1 MVFNNNLLLG
11 AAGQSG
17 AFDTTLIERSAWFDG
32 AADYMTRQNGSAFA
46 NTKEAIF
53 SFWIKRCKFS
63 TQQAFFGS
71 SEIGQSSMLQFES
84 TDKLWIYLNST
95 DLKTTAVYR
104 DTGWYHI
111 LVSFDTSQATAS
123 DRTKL
128 WVNGEQVTSFST
140 AAYPT
145 QNAALPGLAGEQT
158 GVELMRI
165 GNLNN
170 TEANYYFWNGYV
182 AQACMLESVS
192 IQQGDYAVSDFL
204 DTYTFGANGSQ
215 YVPRAD
221 AAIAALA
228 TAAGGN
234 SFCLTTAIGDG
245 TDASANGNNF
255 TPTSM
260 SDAANGSA
268 DTPSDSYTLLNPLD
282 VRATTY
288 TTVGLANG
296 NLDLTYKVGNAAR
309 SAFGDT
315 LGGGQWVFE
324 VTMVTAVASIAYV
337 GWSAI
342 NVDLNNIGTQGPVVF
357 YASNGNKYVSSTSGT
372 GAPTLS
378 AYGATYNT
386 IGDVIR
392 VEADFTASTVEFF
405 KNGTS
410 QGSISISGMN
420 DGTVDYF
427 PSVYGSNA
435 SLRVN
440 FGQQPFIGTPT
451 AGFKALSTANR
462 PTPDYQG
469 ADYFTVT
476 LAQEADIE
484 ADVASAVADWSSNV
498 TLYKNLAVAENWIH
512 RFSSDASN
520 EYLTGDNASP
530 TYQSTSTLTGTN
542 NWVAF
547 SFRTE
552 NQAYQETGISHT
564 NGAVTT
570 VTHNLGNADA
580 MILLYNRS
588 GTGNIFIYA
597 PQLTAGKLLKL
608 NTNAAE
614 AVDTSIQ
621 NVLANSF
628 DIGSTQATGTYD
640 VFILLNGDV
649 FGVTS
654 YIGNGAANGSFL
666 PLSFKPQFMYHN
678 RINSTSDAPFLD
690 STRDDTGNVTNDA
703 LFINLNDV
711 EYPDIATY
719 ASDFLA
725 SGIKFRATQAGWNGG
740 SIKYFVLAVADIAGG
755 GDLPPIYGR

>member
-32 AADYMTRQNGSAFA
+32 AADYMARQNGSAFT

-71 SEIGQSSMLQFES
+71 VEGGNGFILQFTS
-84 TDKLWIYLNST
+84 ADKLEVYAANATKKVST
-95 DLKTTAVYR
+95 QVFR
-104 DTGWYHI
+104 DNAYYHI
-111 LVSFDTSQATAS
+111 IVSFDTSQATAT
-123 DRTKL
+123 DRIKV
-128 WVNGEQVTSFST
+128 WVNGEQITSWTTDT
-140 AAYPT
+140 AMT
-145 QNAALPGLAGEQT
+145 LNGDIGGLVGAQT
-158 GVELMRI
+158 GAETMHI
-165 GNLNN
+165 GNYNN
-170 TEANYYFWNGYV
+170 TASNFYFWNGYV

-204 DTYTFGANGSQ
+204 DTYTFGVNGSQ
-215 YVPRAD
+215 YVPKAD
-221 AAIAALA
+221 ADIAALA

-245 TDASANGNNF
+245 TDASGNGNNF

-260 SDAANGSA
+260 SDAANGSSN
-268 DTPSDSYTLLNPLD
+268 TPSNSIAIWNPLD
-282 VRATTY
+282 INNGGSFVVSEGGQTTSNASASQHGMAY
-288 TTVGLANG
+288 ASQAF
-296 NLDLTYKVGNAAR
+296 TYKTYIEYEITDATNPFVGISDYSLGNPTAESVGNNTY
-309 SAFGDT
+309 SWSYFTGGNYIFHSGT
-315 LGGGQWVFE
+315 NGGG
-324 VTMVTAVASIAYV
+324 
-337 GWSAI
+337 
-342 NVDLNNIGTQGPVVF
+342 IGLTV
-357 YASNGNKYVSSTSGT
+357 SNGDIFMMAFDPETYQLWFGVNGTWVGDPSAGT
-372 GAPTLS
+372 GA
-378 AYGATYNT
+378 TY
-386 IGDVIR
+386 
-392 VEADFTASTVEFF
+392 
-405 KNGTS
+405 
-410 QGSISISGMN
+410 
-420 DGTVDYF
+420 TVDASNSYVAAISALDGG
-427 PSVYGSNA
+427 SVTTRFDPELWSYTA
-435 SLRVN
+435 
-440 FGQQPFIGTPT
+440 PT
-451 AGFKALSTANR
+451 GFKGLR
-462 PTPDYQG
+462 QQDKPTPDYQG

-476 LAQEADIE
+476 LAQEANIE

-498 TLYKNLAVAENWIH
+498 TLYKNLAVAESWIH

-520 EYLTGDNASP
+520 EYLTGDNTSP
-530 TYQSTSTLTGTN
+530 TYQSTSTLAGTN

-597 PQLTAGKLLKL
+597 PQLTAGNLLKL

-628 DIGSTQATGTYD
+628 DIGSAQATGTYD

-654 YIGNGAANGSFL
+654 YIGNGAADGSFL
-666 PLSFKPQFMYHN
+666 SLSFKPQFMYLN
-678 RINSTSDAPFLD
+678 RINSTSDAPFFD
-690 STRDDTGNVTNDA
+690 TTRDDTGNVTNDA

-711 EYPDIATY
+711 EYPDISTY
-719 ASDFLA
+719 NQDFLSGGWKARTTNVSFNA
-725 SGIKFRATQAGWNGG
+725 S
-740 SIKYFVLAVADIAGG
+740 SVKYFVLAVADIAGG